1 MNRLIEKI
9 KSIINVAEKE
19 GENMDDV
26 SWGMQEG
33 ILLSY
38 NEAKSIVSFYES
50 IPTPAM
56 VDDGWISFKEKPDK
70 SSREN
75 PIWIASIKNKNVT
88 LGYYDFNYGWF
99 DMNGNGLSCS
109 HWKYPTKPEL
119 PPYLTLP
126 NNNQP

>member
-56 VDDGWISFKEKPDK
+56 VDDGRKVLVHKCKYCGEMVSTKDDEGCIFKP
-70 SSREN
+70 N
-75 PIWIASIKNKNVT
+75 PPK
-88 LGYYDFNYGWF
+88 
-99 DMNGNGLSCS
+99 
-109 HWKYPTKPEL
+109 
-119 PPYLTLP
+119 
-126 NNNQP
+126 Q